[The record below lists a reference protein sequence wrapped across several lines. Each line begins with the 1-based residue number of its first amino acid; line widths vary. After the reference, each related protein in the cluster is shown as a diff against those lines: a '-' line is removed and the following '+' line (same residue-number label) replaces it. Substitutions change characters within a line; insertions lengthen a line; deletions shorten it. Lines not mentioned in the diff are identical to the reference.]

1 MKRITTFDRTRGV
14 YVIEPDATGNHIQ
27 KLGTLED
34 RDEPRRNKYADSKS
48 PDADFECGACGA
60 DVGSSY
66 NFCPWCGQ
74 RLQNTEVEEDG
85 A

>member
-1 MKRITTFDRTRGV
+1 MDRLTEFDKTRGV
-14 YVIEPDATGNHIQ
+14 YVIKPDATGNHIQ
-27 KLGTLED
+27 RLGILED
-34 RDEPRRNKYADSKS
+34 RDEPRRNKYAGSKS

-74 RLQNTEVEEDG
+74 RVKKEV
-85 A
+85 

>member
-1 MKRITTFDRTRGV
+1 MDRITTFDRVRGV
-14 YVIEPDATGNHIQ
+14 YVIKPDATGNHIQ
-27 KLGTLED
+27 RLGMLED

-74 RLQNTEVEEDG
+74 RVKKEV
-85 A
+85 